1 MTLTPQRFTATS
13 ARALFAALCLACLL
27 GSALTMTS
35 AAAVAQSA
43 TPATPAAAPA
53 AAQAPAA
60 PAPLPTP
67 SLTGPLQ
74 WLPPA
79 VFDAGPLGKLS
90 ANGIVSGYGLSQ
102 NNPMPG
108 DSTGQA
114 TLSNGFLFIQ
124 KADGPVQYFIQTGA
138 YAIPALATPF
148 LSAADTVKDF

>member
-1 MTLTPQRFTATS
+1 M
-13 ARALFAALCLACLL
+13 RAGIL
-27 GSALTMTS
+27 
-35 AAAVAQSA
+35 AAAAMSCLMGMQA
-43 TPATPAAAPA
+43 WGQQTLAAPTAENQEA

-114 TLSNGFLFIQ
+114 T
-124 KADGPVQYFIQTGA
+124 
-138 YAIPALATPF
+138 
-148 LSAADTVKDF
+148 